1 MFAQNPGA
9 RASGTALRKNRGRT
23 ASANSASVAPM
34 MNRGLA
40 ERCVSCFWKTLETGL
55 ATFLAN
61 TNRAV
66 SMRRLCFGGHL
77 NGSLPTAGNTPS
89 SMSASRTASSADCCP
104 SSEFSRPPLEMPTP
118 LVLPRM
124 EQADQFASG
133 WIPSGNIGALVPVAV
148 KAGQGK
154 VLGDRWTTVLPRND
168 VIDMKREGISGD
180 RQTTVL
186 ATALRSL
193 PDLADQVLVHERGS
207 FGGSC
212 RRDPGF
218 GLDD

>member
-1 MFAQNPGA
+1 
-9 RASGTALRKNRGRT
+9 
-23 ASANSASVAPM
+23 
-34 MNRGLA
+34 
-40 ERCVSCFWKTLETGL
+40 
-55 ATFLAN
+55 
-61 TNRAV
+61 
-66 SMRRLCFGGHL
+66 
-77 NGSLPTAGNTPS
+77 
-89 SMSASRTASSADCCP
+89 
-104 SSEFSRPPLEMPTP
+104 
-118 LVLPRM
+118 M

-133 WIPSGNIGALVPVAV
+133 WIPSGNIGALVPLAV

-212 RRDPGF
+212 RRVTLA
-218 GLDD
+218 LDWMTASRFPTCR